1 MVSIRTGDRISA
13 EEMLESEFLEGGGD
27 EKVEV
32 SPAATEVGE
41 DYSL

>member
-1 MVSIRTGDRISA
+1 
-13 EEMLESEFLEGGGD
+13 MLESEFLECECD

-32 SPAATEVGE
+32 SPAATEVGI